1 MKIISWIHA
10 ARPQTLV
17 ASIIPII
24 SSVLILPNR
33 SMFKT
38 DIFIWTLIAATIIQ
52 VVTNYINDLYD
63 FLKGADQERIG
74 PARMLQSGLIMK
86 EQMQK
91 AIIVLIFIGI
101 CSGVPLVIQGG
112 MPIILIG
119 LSSFLFAFL
128 YTSGPFPL
136 AYNGLGDIFVFV
148 YFGIIAVLGSY
159 YLQAEFID
167 INAMYLGISIG
178 SKNVILLI
186 INNIRDYKTDKA
198 ANKKT
203 LIVLFGLNFGK
214 IQTILMLILSYASI
228 YILSLN
234 MNNFNIFYIVLL
246 SLPLSLSILNDVT
259 RNNNLHIKNT
269 LAKVANLLILDC
281 LLLAIGIYI

>member
-1 MKIISWIHA
+1 
-10 ARPQTLV
+10 
-17 ASIIPII
+17 
-24 SSVLILPNR
+24 
-33 SMFKT
+33 
-38 DIFIWTLIAATIIQ
+38 
-52 VVTNYINDLYD
+52 
-63 FLKGADQERIG
+63 
-74 PARMLQSGLIMK
+74 
-86 EQMQK
+86 
-91 AIIVLIFIGI
+91 
-101 CSGVPLVIQGG
+101 
-112 MPIILIG
+112 